1 MPEVG
6 AEEEEEP
13 GVLSPPR
20 PPQLLPNLGCP
31 ALIGP
36 TLSVW
41 EELPQ
46 GCLRK
51 PGRGG
56 LQVQGRRCTLPVT
69 EKLGPRQGAR
79 SGDPGAGDVGL
90 VQHGPGSRF
99 AVCPRGVAPPLC
111 ASAWRALTESRPKNS
126 LSSAA
131 QQAPFRGSGWWGAQ
145 TGALIHS
152 ASCLLR
158 QQGGRLRE
166 PARQ

>member
-56 LQVQGRRCTLPVT
+56 LQVCRRCTLPVT
-69 EKLGPRQGAR
+69 EKLGPRR
-79 SGDPGAGDVGL
+79 W
-90 VQHGPGSRF
+90 
-99 AVCPRGVAPPLC
+99 
-111 ASAWRALTESRPKNS
+111 AWRGGPTLGTWAWYGTDLAPASLCVPVASLDPAAPRPGVPS
-126 LSSAA
+126 LSHV
-131 QQAPFRGSGWWGAQ
+131 PR
-145 TGALIHS
+145 I
-152 ASCLLR
+152 
-158 QQGGRLRE
+158 
-166 PARQ
+166 P